1 MSIEQELRRFAREI
15 AARAEQ
21 QVAHLEN
28 EVLELQQRLAEKK
41 AECDAARGAP
51 KRLSNYDV
59 SLGADYQC
67 PRCWIEHERRSPLR
81 PVPSDVGDIDI
92 FRCRIC
98 REEFEVRVFC

>member
-1 MSIEQELRRFAREI
+1 MSPEEALKRKAREI
-15 AARAEQ
+15 ATEAQRRVSYLEQ
-21 QVAHLEN
+21 EA
-28 EVLELQQRLAEKK
+28 LELKGRLAQKE
-41 AECDAARGAP
+41 AERDAARSAP

-92 FRCRIC
+92 FRCRTC